1 MGDYCFYN
9 RYIKIRGV
17 FLKDKKGYFI
27 GEILVIFSTLFFIIN
42 LYLYNKIL
50 HEIQDKYTDKI
61 IQAIKIVQEPKYFT
75 YLVWGVFFII
85 LLVGYTIFVF
95 RRANIGTDIWWFILI
110 NLILLIILL
119 IVFWNPILTTF
130 AALLITGGV
139 FIIVNT

>member
-1 MGDYCFYN
+1 M
-9 RYIKIRGV
+9 
-17 FLKDKKGYFI
+17 KDKKGYFI